1 MVRYISFPLLASLV
15 ILCSCGKKDTVVS
28 NADSL
33 AIDRIAS
40 DKLLVYQAL
49 AESEKKSTLT
59 DGLVLAM
66 TDPDIAASVKAAVAS
81 ASKQA
86 ANAPKMKKKDALDK
100 ADETITKADS
110 TVTKTGRVV
119 DKTSDVVKKTDE
131 IFKK

>member
-1 MVRYISFPLLASLV
+1 M
-15 ILCSCGKKDTVVS
+15 ILSSCGKKEAAVS

-33 AIDRIAS
+33 AIDHIAG

-66 TDPDIAASVKAAVAS
+66 TDPDIAASIKAAVVS

-100 ADETITKADS
+100 ADDAMTKAD
-110 TVTKTGRVV
+110 TAVTKTGRVV
-119 DKTSDVVKKTDE
+119 DKTSDVVKKTEDML
-131 IFKK
+131 KK